1 MNFGEDLEL
10 DADNDV
16 VGADTGR
23 VVAKFSHHA
32 EAESFVKFYNN
43 QKKQI
48 AEITSLREQL
58 EIAKKDGWISVDT
71 ALPDDCD
78 EYAVWMLDTITQ
90 QEYFTT
96 SHLNPAK
103 TGFYVDY
110 IDDDTPREQV
120 THWQPLPEPPKE

>member
-48 AEITSLREQL
+48 AEITSLRAEL
-58 EIAKKDGWISVDT
+58 EKAKKDGERYRAIRKSGNNMRVVFGKYPDGINIHATENHLCDT
-71 ALPDDCD
+71 ALD
-78 EYAVWMLDTITQ
+78 EV
-90 QEYFTT
+90 
-96 SHLNPAK
+96 
-103 TGFYVDY
+103 
-110 IDDDTPREQV
+110 IDNAM
-120 THWQPLPEPPKE
+120 KGNS

>member
-1 MNFGEDLEL
+1 MDIIMNFGEDLEL

-43 QKKQI
+43 QKNQQ

-58 EIAKKDGWISVDT
+58 EIAKKDGWISVKDR
-71 ALPDDCD
+71 L
-78 EYAVWMLDTITQ
+78 
-90 QEYFTT
+90 
-96 SHLNPAK
+96 
-103 TGFYVDY
+103 
-110 IDDDTPREQV
+110 PRELMCVTTTDGSHARPAYRTGNSRWSAWGDDKV